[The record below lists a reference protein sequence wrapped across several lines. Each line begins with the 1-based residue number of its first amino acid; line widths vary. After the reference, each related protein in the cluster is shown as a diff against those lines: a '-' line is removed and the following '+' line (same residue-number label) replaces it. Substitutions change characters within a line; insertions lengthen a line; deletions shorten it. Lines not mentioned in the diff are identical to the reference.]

1 MFNKENNKKISF
13 FYSPCGYVKT
23 QICTYRKPRRNRF
36 LCKLICIQISMQI
49 MPECLSTF
57 IEININEN
65 DMCDLHAFDQ
75 VKKISQTS

>member
-1 MFNKENNKKISF
+1 
-13 FYSPCGYVKT
+13 
-23 QICTYRKPRRNRF
+23 
-36 LCKLICIQISMQI
+36 MQI

-75 VKKISQTS
+75 VKKYPKQIKAKIENDENI